1 MKKLIIAGA
10 NGFLGRHL
18 TRHFQSAGWEVVG
31 LARRKQGLHADCR
44 FVLWDGETVGEW
56 LSELDGSDALINLA
70 GRSIN
75 CRHNKSNKKQI
86 IDSRVNS
93 TTVLGEAIA
102 RCSHPPEVWLNAST
116 ASVYAD
122 AEKSPQGEGMKLGE
136 GFFVDV
142 AKAWEGAMMNASV
155 SMEVRRIALR
165 TSLVM
170 AKEKGTVY
178 DYLLKLAKLFL
189 GGAVGGGGQMVS
201 WIHVDDYCRAVE
213 WLVNHND
220 IRGVINVTAPDPLTN
235 KDMMNRFRKLA
246 KRPFGLP
253 ATSWMAR
260 IGAFVLRTEPQL
272 ILKSNWVVPRR
283 LLQNGFVFRYPEMQP
298 SEW

>member
-31 LARRKQGLHADCR
+31 LARREQGLHADCK

>member
-18 TRHFQSAGWEVVG
+18 TRYFHSSGWEVVG
-31 LARRKQGLHADCR
+31 LARRKQGLDENCR
-44 FVLWDGETVGEW
+44 LVLWDGKTVGDW
-56 LSELDGSDALINLA
+56 ASELNGATALINLA

-75 CRHNKSNKKQI
+75 CRHNKKNKHQI
-86 IDSRVNS
+86 VESRVVS
-93 TTVLGEAIA
+93 TTVLGQALA
-102 RCSHPPEVWLNAST
+102 LCPNPPKVWLNAST

-122 AEKSPQGEGMKLGE
+122 AETSPQGEGMKLGE

-142 AKAWEGAMMNASV
+142 AKAWEGAMMNAKV
-155 SMEVRRIALR
+155 SEDVRRIALR

-170 AKEKGTVY
+170 ANEEGTVY
-178 DYLLKLAKLFL
+178 DYLLKLSKLFL
-189 GGAVGGGGQMVS
+189 GGPVGGGKQMVS
-201 WIHVDDYCRAVE
+201 WVHVEDYCRTVE
-213 WLVNHND
+213 WLIEHND

-235 KDMMNRFRKLA
+235 ADMMKRFQKLA
-246 KRPFGLP
+246 KRLFGLP
-253 ATSWMAR
+253 ATGWMAR
-260 IGAFVLRTEPQL
+260 IGAFVLQTEPQL

-283 LLQNGFVFRYPEMQP
+283 LLQNGFVFRHPEMNP

>member
-31 LARRKQGLHADCR
+31 LARREQGLHADCR

-75 CRHNKSNKKQI
+75 CRHTKSNKKQI

>member
-1 MKKLIIAGA
+1 MRKLIIAGA
-10 NGFLGRHL
+10 NGCLGRHL
-18 TRHFQSAGWEVVG
+18 TRHFHAAGWNVVG
-31 LARRKQGLHADCR
+31 LARREQGLHADCR

-56 LSELDGSDALINLA
+56 LSELNGSDALINLA

-93 TTVLGEAIA
+93 TTALGEAIA

-136 GFFVDV
+136 GFFVHV
-142 AKAWEGAMMNASV
+142 AKAWEGAMMNARIP
-155 SMEVRRIALR
+155 MEVRRIALR

-178 DYLLKLAKLFL
+178 DYLLKLSKLFL
-189 GGAVGGGGQMVS
+189 GGAVGGGSQMVS
-201 WIHVDDYCRAVE
+201 WVHVDDYCRAVE

-235 KDMMNRFRKLA
+235 KDMMNRFRRLA

-260 IGAFVLRTEPQL
+260 IGAFALRTEPEL

-283 LLQNGFVFRYPEMQP
+283 LLQNGFVFKYPEMNP

>member
-31 LARRKQGLHADCR
+31 LARREQGLHTDCR

-75 CRHNKSNKKQI
+75 CRHTKSNKKQI